1 MEEKNVPA
9 VAESGRYSPTQ
20 TAAIRNAQI
29 AAVIDSQQKMLKRRT
44 KGVNLFELAEVEA
57 AANEYMDACREVS
70 ICPSFLG
77 LVAHMGLGRS
87 WSYQFIRQHPTH
99 ETSLYLCRLREAW
112 AAGKL
117 GLAQKGVLSDASVIF
132 ELKNASLG
140 FSDTHQLEVVTA
152 GAQDETLNR
161 PAWAIGLSAE
171 EYTKKLIE
179 ALPDDE

>member
-9 VAESGRYSPTQ
+9 AAESGRYSPTQ
-20 TAAIRNAQI
+20 TAALKNMAIS
-29 AAVIDSQQKMLKRRT
+29 AVIDSQQKMLRRRT

-57 AANEYMDACREVS
+57 AANEYMDDCKSVS

-87 WSYQFIRQHPTH
+87 WTYQFIRQYPTH

-112 AAGKL
+112 AAGKI

-132 ELKNASLG
+132 DLKNSSLG
-140 FSDTHQLEVVTA
+140 FSDAHQLEVVTA
-152 GAQDETLNR
+152 GTKDETLNR
-161 PAWAIGLSAE
+161 PAWAVGLSDS

-179 ALPDDE
+179 ALPED